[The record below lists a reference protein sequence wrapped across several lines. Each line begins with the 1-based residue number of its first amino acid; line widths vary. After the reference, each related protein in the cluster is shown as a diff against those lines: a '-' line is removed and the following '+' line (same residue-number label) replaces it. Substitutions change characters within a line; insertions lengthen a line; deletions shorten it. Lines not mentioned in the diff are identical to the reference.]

1 MFPVLL
7 WLLVSV
13 LFIYTV
19 RAVSI
24 HMAPSETLISPESSS
39 TEKEPTDK

>member
-1 MFPVLL
+1 MLPVLL
-7 WLLVSV
+7 WLLVFI

-24 HMAPSETLISPESSS
+24 HMTRSETLISSEPFP
-39 TEKEPTDK
+39 TEKEQTDK